1 MFPLH
6 NLTFSILQNPIQKL
20 GDVIYL
26 QANILSALKRI
37 IPFHLCLL
45 LILAPTPNPT
55 SNSTIIFEP
64 WELFFHPNQKDIIFL

>member
-20 GDVIYL
+20 GDAIYL
-26 QANILSALKRI
+26 QVNILNAWKRI

-45 LILAPTPNPT
+45 LILDPTPNPT
-55 SNSTIIFEP
+55 SNSTIKFKP
-64 WELFFHPNQKDIIFL
+64 WELFYPPNQKDIKFL